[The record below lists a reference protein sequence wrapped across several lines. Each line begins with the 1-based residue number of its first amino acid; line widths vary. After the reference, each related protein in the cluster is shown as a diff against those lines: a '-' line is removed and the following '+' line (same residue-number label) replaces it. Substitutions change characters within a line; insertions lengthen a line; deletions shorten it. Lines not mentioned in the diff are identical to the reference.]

1 VRWKYQESISLRA
14 SVKEKPLFEYKMDLS
29 SLSKMDLSKI
39 PKNLLGILQDKEL
52 SMAQKMVAF
61 NMFVPNLPATPE
73 HDQAYDDNLE
83 VGRKIK
89 RLVDE
94 GKIRIGGFG
103 KNFKIEV
110 ITN

>member
-1 VRWKYQESISLRA
+1 M
-14 SVKEKPLFEYKMDLS
+14 F
-29 SLSKMDLSKI
+29 I
-39 PKNLLGILQDKEL
+39 PG
-52 SMAQKMVAF
+52 
-61 NMFVPNLPATPE
+61 LPATPE

-94 GKIRIGGFG
+94 GKISLKFD
-103 KNFKIEV
+103 KNFKLEV

>member
-1 VRWKYQESISLRA
+1 
-14 SVKEKPLFEYKMDLS
+14 MDLS
-29 SLSKMDLSKI
+29 KLSKMDLSKI

-52 SMAQKMVAF
+52 LMAQKMVAF
-61 NMFVPNLPATPE
+61 NMFIPDLPASPE
-73 HDQAYDDNLE
+73 HDKAYDDNLE

-94 GKIRIGGFG
+94 GKISLKFD
-103 KNFKIEV
+103 KNFKLEI

>member
-1 VRWKYQESISLRA
+1 
-14 SVKEKPLFEYKMDLS
+14 MDLS
-29 SLSKMDLSKI
+29 SLSKTDLSKL
-39 PKNLLGILQDKEL
+39 PKDLLGILQNKEL

-61 NMFVPNLPATPE
+61 NMFIPNLPATPE

-94 GKIRIGGFG
+94 GKISLKFD
-103 KNFKIEV
+103 KNFKLEV

>member
-1 VRWKYQESISLRA
+1 MDLQVYL
-14 SVKEKPLFEYKMDLS
+14 KMDLS
-29 SLSKMDLSKI
+29 RL
-39 PKNLLGILQDKEL
+39 PKNLIGILQDKEL

-61 NMFVPNLPATPE
+61 NMFIPNLPASSE
-73 HDQAYDDNLE
+73 HDKAYDDNLE

-94 GKIRIGGFG
+94 GKIRIEGFG
-103 KNFKIEV
+103 KKFKLEV

>member
-1 VRWKYQESISLRA
+1 
-14 SVKEKPLFEYKMDLS
+14 MDLPN
-29 SLSKMDLSKI
+29 LSKMDLSRL

-61 NMFVPNLPATPE
+61 NMFIPNLPSSPE
-73 HDQAYDDNLE
+73 HDKAYDDNLE

-94 GKIRIGGFG
+94 GKIRIGGFD
-103 KNFKIEV
+103 KNFKLDI